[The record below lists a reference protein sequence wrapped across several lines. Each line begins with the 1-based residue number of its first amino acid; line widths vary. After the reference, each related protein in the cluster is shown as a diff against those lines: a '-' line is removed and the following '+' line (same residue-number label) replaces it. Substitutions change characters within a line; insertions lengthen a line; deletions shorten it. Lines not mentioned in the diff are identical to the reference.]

1 MKGSLNKTDVIF
13 CVFTSGMSIFFDSQL
28 FPFSLSFSL
37 FSYNKTAQLNT
48 EHDGSHTRALI
59 PTLIAS

>member
-1 MKGSLNKTDVIF
+1 
-13 CVFTSGMSIFFDSQL
+13 MSIFFDSQL